1 MSDDNLTPREVE
13 VLRQIAGGNRNRD
26 IGETLR
32 ISEETVKVHVK
43 HIMDKLGAKDRT
55 QAISI
60 AVRRG
65 NYSALTRLFPESGSQ
80 TSQNLGIRAAA
91 GFSKVGSDALRE
103 CGAHLGETYWD
114 VCFSHSR
121 LGWPGF
127 ALLLLRGVSG
137 LAAMAEGVCYMSGPD
152 FTPAAWL
159 IGLSALA
166 TGALLVV
173 GFLTPIAG
181 SSLGAAGAAGVGFSL
196 LPACSPNLF
205 DSKIST
211 VFALT
216 MLVAVI
222 ALGPGAF
229 SMDARVFGRREIIIP
244 PSGSST

>member
-1 MSDDNLTPREVE
+1 
-13 VLRQIAGGNRNRD
+13 
-26 IGETLR
+26 
-32 ISEETVKVHVK
+32 
-43 HIMDKLGAKDRT
+43 
-55 QAISI
+55 
-60 AVRRG
+60 
-65 NYSALTRLFPESGSQ
+65 
-80 TSQNLGIRAAA
+80 
-91 GFSKVGSDALRE
+91 
-103 CGAHLGETYWD
+103 
-114 VCFSHSR
+114 
-121 LGWPGF
+121 
-127 ALLLLRGVSG
+127 
-137 LAAMAEGVCYMSGPD
+137 MSGPD

-159 IGLSALA
+159 IGCSALA

-181 SSLGAAGAAGVGFSL
+181 SLGAAGAAGVGFSL